1 MTIQMFPGS
10 PSVARTV
17 SREEGERLGGIVVPG
32 QDSPLQP
39 ANKGLLGGKEEQNL
53 PLWHS
58 ESPYGDTYRAPR
70 TGASRKRITLAKA
83 TVVPTRL

>member
-53 PLWHS
+53 PPCGTA
-58 ESPYGDTYRAPR
+58 SPHMETH
-70 TGASRKRITLAKA
+70 TGLQGQEHHARG
-83 TVVPTRL
+83 

>member
-32 QDSPLQP
+32 QDSPL
-39 ANKGLLGGKEEQNL
+39 
-53 PLWHS
+53 
-58 ESPYGDTYRAPR
+58 
-70 TGASRKRITLAKA
+70 
-83 TVVPTRL
+83 